1 MTISSNLFNLSRR
14 SVFYGAIFLLAAG
27 CSGGSAGNGSPA
39 GTGNGAAVRAVSPAS
54 QCGTVPEV
62 AVRDP
67 DGAVA
72 NLPATSQRNYSG
84 YTGTVFTSRWVNW
97 KPASGGPYTIGI
109 SLSALTNP
117 YETELLSGLKQF
129 FASLPGVTSV
139 VPLVT
144 DSNSVGAQLA
154 QFRSLIAQHVT
165 IIIYQPLS
173 PSAFVP
179 AADQAAAAGIPS
191 ISVLNT
197 TPDPNTVNVS
207 TNAFL
212 QGAEEAAAVARAI
225 GGKGLVLGVHGI
237 PGVAIDAGT
246 FIGIRTA
253 LALCPGITLDDSL
266 TGDFSDSGA
275 QAAVT
280 RYLAAHPHA
289 NVGGVVE
296 SGPMTAGIMT
306 AFQQAGLPMPVVGD
320 AGAEKAGLAYWREHE
335 SSYKGVAIG
344 NGAGALAFAAAEV
357 AQRMLAGDGI
367 KVSDIPLIPVLITAA
382 NLNQWA
388 SPSWTF
394 SSQGTA
400 PGPQDSLLP
409 ASLLTA
415 VFRR

>member
-1 MTISSNLFNLSRR
+1 MIIRANQLRLSRR
-14 SVFYGAIFLLAAG
+14 SVFCAAIFLLAAG
-27 CSGGSAGNGSPA
+27 CSGGSVGSGSPS
-39 GTGNGAAVRAVSPAS
+39 GMRNGAAVGAVSPAG
-54 QCGTVPEV
+54 QCGTIPEV

-72 NLPATSQRNYSG
+72 NLPATSQLNYSG
-84 YTGTVFTSRWVNW
+84 YTGTVSTSRWANW
-97 KPASGGPYTIGI
+97 KPASGRRYTIGI

-117 YETELLSGLKQF
+117 YEGELLSGLKQF
-129 FASLPGVTSV
+129 FARLPGVTSV
-139 VPLVT
+139 IPLVT
-144 DSNSVGAQLA
+144 SSNTVTAQLA
-154 QFRSLIAQHVT
+154 QFRSLIARHVT
-165 IIIYQPLS
+165 MIVYQPLS
-173 PSAFVP
+173 PGAFVP

-246 FIGIRTA
+246 FVGIRSA

-266 TGDFSDSGA
+266 TGDFTDSGA

-280 RYLAAHPHA
+280 RYLAAHPRS
-289 NVGGVVE
+289 NVAGVVE
-296 SGPMTAGIMT
+296 SGPMTAGIMK
-306 AFQQAGLPMPVVGD
+306 AFQLAGRQMPVVGD
-320 AGAEKAGLAYWREHE
+320 TGAEKAGLAYWREHE

-367 KVSDIPLIPVLITAA
+367 KVSDISLIPVLITAT
-382 NLNQWA
+382 NLNQWV

-394 SSQGTA
+394 STQGTA
-400 PGPQDSLLP
+400 PGPNDSLLP
-409 ASLLTA
+409 PSLLNA
-415 VFRR
+415 VFRK